1 MFVFGLGLAL
11 FLGSFMCS
19 ETIGCCGMEWLV
31 LPLALGFA
39 GRRAVHLPGAG
50 VLPALRGLSPVRG
63 GAL

>member
-1 MFVFGLGLAL
+1 
-11 FLGSFMCS
+11 
-19 ETIGCCGMEWLV
+19 MEWLV

-50 VLPALRGLSPVRG
+50 GSSRSEGLSPVRG